1 MRLDKFL
8 TFTFPLTRS
17 EAKACIKKGA
27 VTLNG
32 EKASDPGRIV
42 SEHDSVKLNGTDAK
56 YSEHIYIMMNKPSGV
71 VSAVSDKKYRT
82 VTDLL
87 SEHEKKRGLFPVGR
101 LDIDTEGLLI
111 LTDDGDFAHRVTSP
125 SKKVDKT
132 YYLKTLLPIE
142 AGYTAKLSEGVYIPG
157 GHKTLP
163 ALFEPISDF
172 EAYLTISEGKF
183 HQVKYMLEALGNRVV
198 YLKRTKIGLLSLD
211 ESLAAGEYRRFSAD
225 EKVF

>member
-8 TFTFPLTRS
+8 ASAFSLSRS
-17 EAKACIKKGA
+17 EVKSHIKKGS
-27 VTLNG
+27 VTVNG
-32 EKASDPGRIV
+32 KAALDAGMSVSLSDLITLCGETADYA
-42 SEHDSVKLNGTDAK
+42 EHVYL
-56 YSEHIYIMMNKPSGV
+56 MMNKPQGV
-71 VSAVSDKKYRT
+71 VSAVSDKEHKT

-87 SEHEKKRGLFPVGR
+87 SEKEKKRGVFPVGR

-132 YYLKTLLPIE
+132 YYLKTDLPIE
-142 AGYTAKLSEGVYIPG
+142 DGYTAKFSEGVYIPG

-163 ALFEPISDF
+163 AVFEPLSDF

-183 HQVKYMLEALGNRVV
+183 HQVKYMLEAVGNRVV
-198 YLKRTKIGLLSLD
+198 YLKRMKIGALCLD
-211 ESLAAGEYRRFSAD
+211 ESLSPGEYRPFLPG